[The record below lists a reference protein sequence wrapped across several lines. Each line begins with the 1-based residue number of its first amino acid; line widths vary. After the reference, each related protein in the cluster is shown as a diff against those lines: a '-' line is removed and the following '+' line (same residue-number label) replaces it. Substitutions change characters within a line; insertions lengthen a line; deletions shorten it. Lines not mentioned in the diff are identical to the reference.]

1 MGVVGNLSID
11 RIAGSPPRIGGGPY
25 HAARAIRLLAVRGDL
40 FVRCA
45 DADRRFLLPRLA
57 ALGVPLRV
65 VPGERTAAFTFEY
78 DGDRRMMNVDE
89 VGDTWT
95 PRDAR
100 VVDRRIRWL
109 HVVPLLRSDFP
120 TETLAELARGR
131 RLLFDGHGLVRRPE
145 QGPLQLDAEFDRD
158 LLRYVTVLKLA
169 EEEAELVGD
178 VDVPELVI
186 TLGSR
191 GALLRAGGRETRVTT
206 RPLERDLGCEALA
219 EHAKADQQ
227 IGDDEI
233 VAPLANARTDT
244 PWQELGITLDIGDEI
259 EELLRRIRQ
268 HALLRMGRHAA
279 FR

>member
-11 RIAGSPPRIGGGPY
+11 RVAGSPPRIGGGPY

-120 TETLAELARGR
+120 TETLARDPTGAGDAFAAAYVVSRAAGHPPAAAARRATAIVG
-131 RLLFDGHGLVRRPE
+131 
-145 QGPLQLDAEFDRD
+145 AA
-158 LLRYVTVLKLA
+158 LR
-169 EEEAELVGD
+169 
-178 VDVPELVI
+178 
-186 TLGSR
+186 
-191 GALLRAGGRETRVTT
+191 
-206 RPLERDLGCEALA
+206 
-219 EHAKADQQ
+219 
-227 IGDDEI
+227 
-233 VAPLANARTDT
+233 
-244 PWQELGITLDIGDEI
+244 
-259 EELLRRIRQ
+259 
-268 HALLRMGRHAA
+268 
-279 FR
+279 